1 MLMTAL
7 LLALLPGAGNFFGGL
22 VAEVVPT
29 SPRWLNRALHAAAG
43 VVIAVVAVEILPE
56 ALSVL
61 SGWAIG
67 TAFALGGLVYL
78 GFDWLVERSAGGSGR
93 MWLIYLAVATDLFGD
108 GLLIGSGASV
118 SASLGIAL
126 ALGQTLADVPEGFAA
141 ILTFR
146 DSGVPRRRRL
156 LLSLSFFIPVIAG
169 AVLSFFVLRNRPDT
183 WQYATL
189 VAAGGLLTVAALE
202 DMLQEAHE
210 ADADARLSTLAL
222 IAGFAVFV
230 FVSAGLSG

>member
-1 MLMTAL
+1 MLTTVL
-7 LLALLPGAGNFFGGL
+7 LLALLPGAGNFLGGL

-126 ALGQTLADVPEGFAA
+126 ALGQTLADVPEGFVA

-146 DSGVPRRRRL
+146 DNAVPRRRRL
-156 LLSLSFFIPVIAG
+156 LLSISFFIPVIAG
-169 AVLSFFVLRNRPDT
+169 AALSFFVLRDRPDT

-189 VAAGGLLTVAALE
+189 VAAGGLLIVAALE

-210 ADADARLSTLAL
+210 ADADARFSTLAL